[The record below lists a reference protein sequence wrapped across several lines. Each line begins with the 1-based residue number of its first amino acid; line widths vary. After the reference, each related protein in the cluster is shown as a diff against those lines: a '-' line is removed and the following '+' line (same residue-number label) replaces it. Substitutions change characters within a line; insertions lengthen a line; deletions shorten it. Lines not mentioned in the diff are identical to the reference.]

1 MKRLREVFTLTVPE
15 QRVIIFVLA
24 VLVGVIAIKTYRER
38 NAAASQ
44 VINSAPAQPSPSPGI
59 RP

>member
-1 MKRLREVFTLTVPE
+1 MKRLRAVFTLTVPE

-24 VLVGVIAIKTYRER
+24 ALVGVIAIKTYRER
-38 NAAASQ
+38 SSAEA
-44 VINSAPAQPSPSPGI
+44 INSAPAQPSPSPGI

>member
-1 MKRLREVFTLTVPE
+1 MKRLHEVFTLTVPE

-24 VLVGVIAIKTYRER
+24 ALVAVIAIKTYRER
-38 NAAASQ
+38 NAAE
-44 VINSAPAQPSPSPGI
+44 VIISAPAQPSPSPGI

>member
-24 VLVGVIAIKTYRER
+24 ALVGVID
-38 NAAASQ
+38 
-44 VINSAPAQPSPSPGI
+44 PI
-59 RP
+59 RYLPR